1 MDSLLATYASSDED
15 EVDLPR
21 QQSPLNPK
29 SDPKASSSSVSTSF
43 FTSLPPPKSSSLFAS
58 VPPPKSHNR
67 QNPKIEASARE
78 APLGDPV
85 SRSGGLF
92 DSQVSKTLE
101 NRNLSGDG
109 EDQGLSID
117 AAGKKPGLFPAL
129 PAPTFGDSNS
139 KASLNLP
146 APKKVVQF
154 KPPVMS
160 LTRDEDDDDED
171 DEEEKERKRRREL
184 QSSIEAPTVKSFLSS
199 IPAPKNSK
207 AALGALPTSGSGRRS
222 IIDAE
227 VPSLKQQQQQ
237 QQDQVSIA
245 VDSGAVAED
254 SQDGYVDASGSMP
267 TGVDS
272 TTWYHSAESYGD
284 LAGGS
289 HGGYENYG
297 GYGQYESN
305 WIDRSG
311 SNSVQDAPVVPEAMA
326 RVIGKRGR
334 NDIPTD
340 IIEVKQD
347 ELMKNRPRE
356 DQVKTTGI
364 AFGPSYQPVS
374 AAKGKISK
382 LHKRKHQIGALYFD
396 MKQKEPELAERRSR
410 GYLTKAETHAKYGW

>member
-43 FTSLPPPKSSSLFAS
+43 FTSLPPPKSSSLFGS

-129 PAPTFGDSNS
+129 PPPTFGDSKS

-237 QQDQVSIA
+237 DQVSIA

-254 SQDGYVDASGSMP
+254 SQDG
-267 TGVDS
+267 
-272 TTWYHSAESYGD
+272 
-284 LAGGS
+284 